1 MNKEDNSKIYSK
13 DKITFHELEDN
24 TSATRPRCCSV
35 CESEYELSELEKL
48 MTEGLIRYN
57 IGYNLEPIC
66 VWAHNGEP
74 VKLDDDGNPIYH
86 SKKEE
91 IDRELNKQR
100 ENFNAAVTIQKEE
113 IVARR
118 NKQRENFNA
127 AVTIQKWWK
136 KTRNSE
142 SLDFSEKACVDLLG
156 KKSYDS
162 LVQSFKNVNDSL
174 AQTFKNVNKKYEIH
188 KSLFLKF
195 DTSSQPWMDKMRA
208 ARSRTLEDLDFMN
221 WSGDDY

>member
-66 VWAHNGEP
+66 VWSHNGEP

-86 SKKEE
+86 
-91 IDRELNKQR
+91 
-100 ENFNAAVTIQKEE
+100 FQKEE

-118 NKQRENFNA
+118 KKIRENFNA

-162 LVQSFKNVNDSL
+162 LVQ
-174 AQTFKNVNKKYEIH
+174 TFKNVNNKCEIHDQYH

-195 DTSSQPWMDKMRA
+195 DTSSQPWMNKMRA